1 MPMQVNPLQ
10 LIQMIKGGQNPQQL
24 MLSIM
29 ENQMKGTPMGDNLIQ
44 LARENRTAEIE
55 QIARNLYS
63 QQGSYFDREF
73 LEFKN
78 TIVIK

>member
-63 QQGSYFDREF
+63 QQ
-73 LEFKN
+73 
-78 TIVIK
+78 